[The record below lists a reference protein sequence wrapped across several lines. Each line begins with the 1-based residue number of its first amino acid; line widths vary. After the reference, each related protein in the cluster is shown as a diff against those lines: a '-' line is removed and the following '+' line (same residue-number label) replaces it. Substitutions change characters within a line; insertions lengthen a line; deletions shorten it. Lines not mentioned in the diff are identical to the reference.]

1 MKLMDLQS
9 PEIKNDLAVRL
20 RRIEG
25 QVRGVQ
31 RMLDEDRECPDVLQQ
46 LAAIRSAVHQTSLV
60 LARAY
65 AARCLQE
72 PTRGDPEAMLD
83 KLIATLGRLE

>member
-1 MKLMDLQS
+1 METRS
-9 PEIKNDLAVRL
+9 PELKNELNVRL

-25 QVRGVQ
+25 QVRGVL
-31 RMLDEDRECPDVLQQ
+31 RMVEEDRDCPEILQQ
-46 LAAIRSAVHQTSLV
+46 MSAIRSAVHQTSLV

-65 AARCLQE
+65 AARCLQG

>member
-1 MKLMDLQS
+1 MEPGP
-9 PEIKNDLAVRL
+9 PEVTAEMIARL

-31 RMLDEDRECPDVLQQ
+31 RMIETGRECPDVLQQ
-46 LAAIRSAVHQTSLV
+46 MAAIRSAVQHASLV

-65 AARCLQE
+65 VASCIRQPATE
-72 PTRGDPEAMLD
+72 DAEVTLD
-83 KLIATLGRLE
+83 RLMSALGRLD